1 MNAEA
6 SRLGWIVY
14 LQGEMKY
21 IYFKDLVGLLLCS
34 ENLVLVAFLKHI
46 SMYFDTFDFYIPE
59 YTDVIYEVK
68 WICN

>member
-46 SMYFDTFDFYIPE
+46 SMYFDTLDFYIPE

>member
-1 MNAEA
+1 
-6 SRLGWIVY
+6 
-14 LQGEMKY
+14 MKY

-46 SMYFDTFDFYIPE
+46 SMYFDTLDFYIPE

>member
-14 LQGEMKY
+14 LQGA

-46 SMYFDTFDFYIPE
+46 SMYFDAFDFYIPE

>member
-1 MNAEA
+1 MNTEA

-46 SMYFDTFDFYIPE
+46 SMYFDTLDFYIPE
-59 YTDVIYEVK
+59 YTDVIYELK